1 MIAGLKP
8 YPVMKDSGVEWMG
21 EVPEHWEVLP
31 NRAIFDEVRERNR
44 PDANMLSVTITKGVV
59 RQDVLLRDS
68 AKKDGSKLDKSA
80 YKLVRTGD
88 IAYNKMRAWQGAIG
102 VSAYEGIVSPA
113 YVVQRPREGVYPHY
127 LHYLL
132 RTPAFAK
139 EAERWSY
146 GITSDMWS
154 LRPEHFKTIYSCLP
168 PLPEQA
174 AIVRFLDHADRRI
187 RRYIRAKQK
196 LIKLLEE
203 QKQAII
209 HRAVTRGLDPDV
221 RLKPSGVEWL
231 GEVPEHWEVKRLRQF
246 VDLRGGMTPS
256 MERRDFWGGEI
267 PWVTPKDMKRAAVG
281 QSLVRVS
288 EEALTGTSLS
298 LLPPGVVLI
307 VVRGMILARR
317 VPIAWTTAAVTIN
330 QDMKALV
337 PRSGVCAEYLVL
349 TLMAAEEAIMLL
361 IDEAGH
367 GTRRLPTQ
375 RLRDLLL
382 ATPSEAEQQEIVRFV
397 KSAISNRDSTIE
409 AAQREITLLH
419 EYRTRLIADVVTGKL
434 DVREAA
440 ARLPDEADPTDL
452 LNDTDESAEDPDAI
466 DDADLSH
473 DLEEIE
479 A

>member
-1 MIAGLKP
+1 VRSGNDRDYWWYVTNDEGWWERAGAAQPFVQVSKTL
-8 YPVMKDSGVEWMG
+8 S
-21 EVPEHWEVLP
+21 
-31 NRAIFDEVRERNR
+31 R
-44 PDANMLSVTITKGVV
+44 PWVI
-59 RQDVLLRDS
+59 
-68 AKKDGSKLDKSA
+68 
-80 YKLVRTGD
+80 
-88 IAYNKMRAWQGAIG
+88 
-102 VSAYEGIVSPA
+102 
-113 YVVQRPREGVYPHY
+113 
-127 LHYLL
+127 
-132 RTPAFAK
+132 
-139 EAERWSY
+139 
-146 GITSDMWS
+146 
-154 LRPEHFKTIYSCLP
+154 P

-174 AIVRFLDHADRRI
+174 AIVRVLDHADRRI